1 MEKKIVKNE
10 KIGFKDFEKVMKPL
24 RTVVDLVKKRIDLD
38 DLNIVE
44 EAFFDSDGKLDKIK
58 KAMDVVSIANNIS
71 IKEEEFGNTTKKVL
85 TFWGEGTVTGE
96 EYGNLIKHSNE
107 DINKLPSL
115 KFVEGKSKEELGELA
130 IKAKM
135 SLVALVALIRFCEQK
150 FRDVD
155 GIIEETSVSTI
166 SKIIESAIIALLKIS
181 SILEDEEEISNVYD
195 VASFLFRNIRGV
207 SLDDLNY
214 KNIDEGIVYLFSID
228 NIVFLNTK
236 SKGLREALDRE
247 KGELEYGH
255 IAGGSDM
262 ILQGTIDNN
271 VESIIANKELFM
283 NLHVIESTISGLT
296 ISPAASKVFADALQD
311 RGFSN
316 DVYLY
321 DNYDVMYDKLIES
334 FEDDNLKLYSRIFK
348 NIIGDNGDKEIML
361 INHVYKDISKE
372 LISNQY

>member
-10 KIGFKDFEKVMKPL
+10 KVMEPL

-372 LISNQY
+372 LISNQ